1 MLSNKIRLFV
11 NTELPSWSTAVHLT
25 TCARLYSGKWWNY
38 HIYKVKGF
46 DNNGVL
52 NMVSFSPMIH
62 LHKIAYNN
70 ICDKY
75 YCYHGYNRCPQYE
88 DVPYT
93 YTRVKLHGPK
103 ENKLNTFDAI
113 SPYIKVP
120 SIITYNDRIVIYD
133 PDINYGI
140 PDINHNLI
148 PNTVINPVTPLI

>member
-46 DNNGVL
+46 DNGVL
-52 NMVSFSPMIH
+52 NMVSFSPMVH
-62 LHKIAYNN
+62 LHKID
-70 ICDKY
+70 DKY
-75 YCYHGYNRCPQYE
+75 YCYYGYNRCPQYE
-88 DVPYT
+88 NVPYT
-93 YTRVKLHGPK
+93 YTHVKLHGPK
-103 ENKLNTFDAI
+103 ENKLNTI

-120 SIITYNDRIVIYD
+120 NNITYDDRIVIYD

-140 PDINHNLI
+140 PYINHTLI
-148 PNTVINPVTPLI
+148 PNTVINPVTQLV